1 VEAKIEGPNL
11 AAALSLVI
19 IGLLVVAPTTWFA
32 QKFAE
37 QATSV
42 PQSIQKQIAV
52 GKWRI
57 SADKHPQVARFM
69 ALAEQQATSTENGAT
84 ATAWLRTLVS
94 KLIKESALA
103 AVQVSLMFYFL
114 FYFLR
119 DRDRVLRNIRSF
131 LPLSDNET
139 DAVFSR
145 VNKTIQAS
153 LYGMLALSA
162 LQGAMGGL
170 MYWLLGIPSPYFWAL
185 VMAAF
190 AFVPVVDT
198 IVVWLPAALYLGLE
212 GRWAVGLVVAGLGS
226 LAIRVIVN
234 VLYPVLVKHRLR
246 VPSVGLFIALL
257 GGMIFFGWSGLVLG
271 PVVLTATSALLEI
284 CSKRLAEPRLL
295 SATRRTSDSL

>member
-1 VEAKIEGPNL
+1 MNELSSDEALFAKNGAWSRTRLRSLGLAGLAAVGIYLCYRLAQPCLPALVWAGALALVFTPMHRRVEAKIEKPNL

-52 GKWRI
+52 GKWRV
-57 SADKHPQVARFM
+57 SADKHPQVARF
-69 ALAEQQATSTENGAT
+69 LAFVEQQAASTENGAT
-84 ATAWLRTLVS
+84 AAAWLRTLVS
-94 KLIKESALA
+94 RLIKESALA

-119 DRDRVLRNIRSF
+119 DRNRLLRDIRSF
-131 LPLSDNET
+131 LPLSDDET

-145 VNKTIQAS
+145 VNETIRAS
-153 LYGMLALSA
+153 LYGMLALSV
-162 LQGAMGGL
+162 LQGVLGGL

-198 IVVWLPAALYLGLE
+198 IVVWLPA
-212 GRWAVGLVVAGLGS
+212 
-226 LAIRVIVN
+226 
-234 VLYPVLVKHRLR
+234 
-246 VPSVGLFIALL
+246 VPCI
-257 GGMIFFGWSGLVLG
+257 
-271 PVVLTATSALLEI
+271 SAL
-284 CSKRLAEPRLL
+284 RAGGQQL
-295 SATRRTSDSL
+295 SS